1 MTLPVHFDVFQLTV
15 LDHSLLAVA
24 GGRWLFSAKS
34 ESESKSFY
42 QSVQQSTAGKAT
54 TVSDDHKKDL
64 KKQNIT
70 RRSLDNEDHFN

>member
-1 MTLPVHFDVFQLTV
+1 MTLTVHSDVFQLTV

-24 GGRWLFSAKS
+24 GGRWLFSAKR
-34 ESESKSFY
+34 ESETKSFY